1 MFVRYG
7 VYFCAT
13 VPVACASGW
22 IFFYFYL
29 CVDAKEEEDHAVVLM
44 VSVRR
49 KPFFSRILD
58 RVE

>member
-29 CVDAKEEEDHAVVLM
+29 CVDAKEEDHAVVLM